1 MKDIFQKYKKILMF
15 VGIFAGVLV
24 VYTVFIKK
32 ESVGDLTV
40 ESAPS
45 VVAAVNDNREL
56 LAQLESLNA
65 ITLQSDIF
73 ESNFFNRLQDNTVI
87 IENRKPEG
95 RRNPFLP
102 IGSDAGSFTPDQNIV
117 NATTNTNGLLNAPSG
132 AGTPPVNVSPNNIR
146 NAAPA
151 VATQPA
157 SSATTSTTTK
167 AR

>member
-1 MKDIFQKYKKILMF
+1 MKEIFQKYKKILMF

-32 ESVGDLTV
+32 EDVGDLTV

-56 LAQLESLNA
+56 LEQLQSLNA

-73 ESNFFNRLQDNTVI
+73 DSNFFNRLQDNTVI

-102 IGSDAGSFTPDQNIV
+102 IGSDNGAYTPDQNIV
-117 NATTNTNGLLNAPSG
+117 NATNNTNGLLNAPSG
-132 AGTPPVNVSPNNIR
+132 AANAPVSVSPNNIKSGTS
-146 NAAPA
+146 ASSSTPPA
-151 VATQPA
+151 SAPA
-157 SSATTSTTTK
+157 SSTTTP
-167 AR
+167 R